1 MRAPHAQTML
11 RVRHSMRRS
20 RPQAVQP
27 RYVPEGRAGEAT
39 RGVAARGDAAR
50 AGSFMDT
57 PDEGSA
63 YAPPPEGAR
72 ARITRRGRRIPL
84 RSSR

>member
-11 RVRHSMRRS
+11 RVRHSMRRR

-27 RYVPEGRAGEAT
+27 RYVPEGRAGDAT
-39 RGVAARGDAAR
+39 RGDAARGDAAR
-50 AGSFMDT
+50 AGSFMVT

-72 ARITRRGRRIPL
+72 ARITRERRDC
-84 RSSR
+84 R